1 MALAPARRAPCSL
14 GGPQAQV
21 LQQQRGLAH
30 PRAPAP
36 PRCAHRYRY
45 RHRRAAARCG
55 ADEPRQGKRFDFA
68 AGDFHQVS
76 LQSVHQQSATGTPSG
91 TVLLSR
97 TDERGETPLPERQCV
112 AIGIGGDSLIAIINK
127 LTDRRS
133 ERPMSLDLLWRV
145 LERGRDLAKS
155 NWTLS
160 HVAIVDLRNG
170 VFIGRLFF
178 GAGDGVGSQATPV
191 WDCDC
196 RPSDGLWLALTA
208 NCPVYVSKA
217 VWASAAIPVEALSD
231 SAGGLNLGGGAGG
244 MAHEKRGT
252 QPRGGAAQQAQW
264 RASGGAGAGGDSGG
278 GDKLTPANSTGSP
291 LEMLFSDDR
300 EPVKRLKR
308 ELGVALSEEDYAT
321 AARIRDHP
329 YMKMHARTVEC
340 WREGRLSEAMRL
352 EEELDRAIQAASAA
366 GEEGYASGD
375 AAAGDA

>member
-1 MALAPARRAPCSL
+1 MAVTS
-14 GGPQAQV
+14 
-21 LQQQRGLAH
+21 
-30 PRAPAP
+30 
-36 PRCAHRYRY
+36 
-45 RHRRAAARCG
+45 
-55 ADEPRQGKRFDFA
+55 F
-68 AGDFHQVS
+68 S
-76 LQSVHQQSATGTPSG
+76 SASSIFL
-91 TVLLSR
+91 LLSAS
-97 TDERGETPLPERQCV
+97 LSV
-112 AIGIGGDSLIAIINK
+112 A
-127 LTDRRS
+127 
-133 ERPMSLDLLWRV
+133 PFFV
-145 LERGRDLAKS
+145 DLAKS